1 VGTVSNSRRGLSLR
15 SHRGFTLL
23 EILVVSCIVAILITM
38 GLSSY
43 RASRQR
49 TIETAGFHGMKVIG
63 AAMEAYHTSHGR
75 YAGNFRELQN
85 YSIIA
90 QQYRQSDPRGAAGGI
105 DAFMRG
111 FSVTWVYSPTN
122 PHRYSVIARGNDYAY
137 NDQTGDNLIFL
148 LTQEGIVL
156 QTNQG
161 TSGTGGAYEL
171 AH

>member
-1 VGTVSNSRRGLSLR
+1 MSSKRAGCRQRA
-15 SHRGFTLL
+15 HRGFTLL
-23 EILVVSCIVAILITM
+23 EILVVATIVAILITM

-75 YAGNFRELQN
+75 YAANFRELQD

-90 QQYRQSDPRGAAGGI
+90 QAYRQSDPRGPAGGI
-105 DAFMRG
+105 DAFMHG

-122 PHRYSVIARGNDYAY
+122 PHRYSVIARGNDYMH

-156 QTNQG
+156 QTRQG